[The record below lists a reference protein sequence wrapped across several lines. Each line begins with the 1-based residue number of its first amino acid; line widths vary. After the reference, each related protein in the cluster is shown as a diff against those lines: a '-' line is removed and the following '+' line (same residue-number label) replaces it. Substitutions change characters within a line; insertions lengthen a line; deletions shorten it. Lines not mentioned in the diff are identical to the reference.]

1 MRISDW
7 SSDVCSSDLELTSR
21 SSSGSTRVTM
31 QFDLNR
37 NIDSAAREVQAAI
50 NASRADLPATLRSN
64 PSYRKANPSAA
75 PMMVLALSSET
86 KTPQQIFEAVSN
98 QVQQR
103 LAQVDGVGDVAIGG
117 GSLPAI
123 PVDLIPFPL
132 NRARKSVLEGKSVS

>member
-75 PMMVLALSSET
+75 PTMVLALSSET
-86 KTPQQIFEAVSN
+86 KTPQQLFEAVPN
-98 QVQQR
+98 
-103 LAQVDGVGDVAIGG
+103 
-117 GSLPAI
+117 
-123 PVDLIPFPL
+123 PVKK
-132 NRARKSVLEGKSVS
+132 NGREQGREEVCM